1 MPAGKTRECL
11 LVVDDSADTRELLQ
25 RNLTSKGYEVLSAT
39 DVDEALS
46 ILRSAAVDVVITDLK
61 MPGASGLDLV
71 RHVRENLRQTE
82 VMMITGYPS
91 IDVAVAAVKSGAE
104 EYLTK
109 PFTKE
114 ELFAAVER
122 VIEKLNH
129 RRGNQARSNK
139 QTSNP
144 PGIIGDS
151 EAMQKAIKA
160 VYKSASVST
169 PVLIVGERST
179 GKDLLAQTIHCL
191 SPRAPDSFIT
201 IDCPSWPEKTLES
214 RLFGESLADRPGQKG
229 LMQNSGSGTLYL
241 KEISGLTLELQE
253 KLTVALER
261 RQSASANLA
270 EWALIASSSGDLP
283 AFVNNGRFSEE
294 LLVRLSMNT
303 ISVPPL
309 RERGSDALI
318 LAGHFL
324 AKYSQEEG
332 RKPARF
338 SEKALQALASHSWP
352 GNFGELQ
359 NLVRQLVRTVESS
372 IIDIADLPSHMRYSM
387 AAASGPT
394 RSLAEMEAIHIRNV
408 MVAVGGNKSRAAEI
422 LGINR
427 KTLRQKLRQTGL
439 SESQSGGGQGVLPD
453 E

>member
-1 MPAGKTRECL
+1 MPDGKTRECL

-25 RNLTSKGYEVLSAT
+25 RNLSSKGYEVLSAT

-91 IDVAVAAVKSGAE
+91 IDGAVAAVKSGAE

-122 VIEKLNH
+122 VIEKLN
-129 RRGNQARSNK
+129 RRKGNQAHSNR

-144 PGIIGDS
+144 PGIIGES
-151 EAMQKAIKA
+151 EVMQKAIKA
-160 VYKSASVST
+160 VHKFASAST

-179 GKDLLAQTIHCL
+179 GKDLLAQAIHCL
-191 SPRAPDSFIT
+191 SPRASASFIT
-201 IDCPSWPEKTLES
+201 IDCPSWPEKTLDS
-214 RLFGESLADRPGQKG
+214 RLFGEPRADSSGQKG
-229 LMQNSGSGTLYL
+229 LTQNAGSRTLYL

-253 KLTVALER
+253 KLTRALEK
-261 RQSASANLA
+261 RQSKSANMA

-283 AFVNNGRFSEE
+283 ALVNNGRFREE
-294 LLVRLSMNT
+294 LFVRLSMNT

-309 RERGSDALI
+309 RERGNDVLI

-324 AKYSQEEG
+324 AKYSEEEG
-332 RKPARF
+332 IKIARF
-338 SEKALQALASHSWP
+338 SERALQALTSHSWP

-359 NLVRQLVRTVESS
+359 NLIRQLARTVVSS
-372 IIDIADLPSHMRYSM
+372 IIDIADLPSHMRYSIL
-387 AAASGPT
+387 AATGPT

-408 MVAVGGNKSRAAEI
+408 MAGVGGNKSRAAEI

-427 KTLRQKLRQTGL
+427 KTLRQKLRQAGL
-439 SESQSGGGQGVLPD
+439 PESQSGGGQGALPD